1 MKPEIQTLIAN
12 GNNINVSV
20 KVSETLTISATLP
33 MQAGGIDHLTIAQI
47 KEAAIQ
53 HAKSHQHG

>member
-1 MKPEIQTLIAN
+1 MKPEIQTLIVS
-12 GNNINVSV
+12 GPDVCVSV
-20 KVSETLTISATLP
+20 KMSETYTINATLP

-53 HAKSHQHG
+53 QAKSHQHD